1 MYKRQTDAC
10 GNSNT
15 CAQTIVVE
23 DSAAPIISCPMD
35 VTIQCSGSTDPMS
48 TGNAT
53 ASDNCDISPLVTFSD
68 VTAGGTCPQGVA
80 ITRTWVATDD
90 CGNSSSCVQSILLD
104 DTLPPSIAC
113 PGNVTIECTASTD
126 PANTGTALSLI
137 HIWRCRRAI

>member
-1 MYKRQTDAC
+1 MTITRTWVATDAC

-80 ITRTWVATDD
+80 ITRTWVATDAV
-90 CGNSSSCVQSILLD
+90 SY
-104 DTLPPSIAC
+104 TH
-113 PGNVTIECTASTD
+113 
-126 PANTGTALSLI
+126 LI
-137 HIWRCRRAI
+137 RLYAFRVCHYCQVNPF